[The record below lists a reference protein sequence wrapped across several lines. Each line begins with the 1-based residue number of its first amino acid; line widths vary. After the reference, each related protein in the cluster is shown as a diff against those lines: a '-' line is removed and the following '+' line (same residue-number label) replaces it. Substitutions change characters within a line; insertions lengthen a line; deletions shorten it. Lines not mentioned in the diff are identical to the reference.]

1 MPLSPYQ
8 TKLARLNSEINNQ
21 IIGAFL
27 DAQNELGALSA
38 PPTTY
43 LELQWDGSFIQR
55 AWDTNK
61 VVNLDLSE
69 QNRLL
74 SQLDGLFKK
83 AVYALN
89 LP

>member
-1 MPLSPYQ
+1 MPASPYQ
-8 TKLARLNSEINNQ
+8 TKLARLNNEINNQ
-21 IIGAFL
+21 IIGAFA
-27 DAQNELGALSA
+27 DAQTELMAISA

-43 LELQWDGSFIQR
+43 LELQWDGSFVNR
-55 AWDTNK
+55 AWDNNK